1 MKIYIDLSNLMA
13 VDFLTGI
20 QRVVKEIVI
29 RMTESRKNELVLMTY
44 SHITNVYRRIDNQ
57 KFYDFFAHG
66 KGNRTSA
73 ITTEKI
79 NPADIPSGAVFFDI
93 DSVWNSRVKRSW
105 LFPILKQNGV
115 KIVTQLYDLIPIT
128 HPQFCH
134 ENTAMNFMVYT
145 GANIKYADLI
155 ITSADATVK
164 ALNELTDR
172 LGAERKKTV
181 VVPLGSDF
189 VHKDSNSE
197 IPDKKAAEIAE
208 NSKYILMVG
217 TIEPRKNHSL
227 VIDALENGL
236 AEKGIKVIFAG
247 RIGWNVEKLE
257 KRIKSHPLFNKRLFF
272 FEKPND
278 ATVDMLYKNAFAVA
292 FPTFNEGFGLPVIEA
307 FQRGTPVIASDIGV
321 LHEVAGD
328 MAEYF
333 DPTDK
338 DDFIRCVSRLADDE
352 NAYRAL
358 KEKVKKFVPFTWN
371 QSAQAMENAV
381 MSVSENSKSVPEN
394 TNIKQIVCL
403 TARNDDILATLPY
416 IEKFMPFIKEI
427 ILCTPDKNVSELKK
441 LYKGRLDMK
450 FLTDSEI
457 LNGNPL
463 PDDHSTRNFF
473 LRCLAMKNPVIDDVF
488 IMTDDDYRPL
498 RTIKQENFIKDGKY
512 LAYYCYDLNEWQGT
526 YGNPTSFD
534 VCMKKSREFLSK
546 NGYPTMM
553 YSSHQPQVIDKRI
566 FNEMTAEYP
575 ETISQGL
582 CEWCSYFNY
591 GIRKYPDMF
600 ETVPYVSMGWPG
612 TRSDWDI
619 YVRPKEFLFENHYSV
634 LYEKGRVFYGL
645 SDELNDDTI
654 EENQIKIMRYSEEL
668 NRQLTDRE
676 VYNAYCEGYLLQY
689 REIPSFFI
697 NCGQDNSIT
706 INAPEYIVMKNSG
719 WTRIPVKMKI
729 QTKSEKIL
737 LMYWFSDENGN
748 NISAVAKQ
756 EIDIN
761 KPEFILPVVTLPF
774 KQQCVFN
781 FRVMIEDKNTAADA
795 VMIANVV

>member
-20 QRVVKEIVI
+20 QRVVKEIVV
-29 RMTESRKNELVLMTY
+29 RMLESGKNELVLMTY
-44 SHITNVYRRIDNQ
+44 SHVRNVYRKIDNK
-57 KFYDFFAHG
+57 KFYDYFAHG
-66 KGNRTSA
+66 KGNRGSA
-73 ITTEKI
+73 VTVEKI
-79 NPADIPSGAVFFDI
+79 EPRDIPSGAVFFDI
-93 DSVWNSRVKRSW
+93 DSVWNSRVKRSY
-105 LFPILKQNGV
+105 LFPVLKQNGV

-134 ENTAMNFMVYT
+134 ENTAMNFMIYT

-164 ALNELTDR
+164 ALNELTDK
-172 LGAERKKTV
+172 LSAKRKKTI

-189 VHKDSNSE
+189 AKKTNDPTEVS
-197 IPDKKAAEIAE
+197 DKKVAEIAE
-208 NSKYILMVG
+208 NCKYILMVG

-236 AEKGIKVIFAG
+236 AQKGIKVIFAG

-257 KRIKSHPLFNKRLFF
+257 KRIKTHHLFNKSLFF
-272 FEKPND
+272 VEKPND
-278 ATVDMLYKNAFAVA
+278 ATIDMLYKNAFAVA

-333 DPTDK
+333 NPNDK
-338 DDFIRCVSRLADDE
+338 DDFIKCVSRIADDE
-352 NAYRAL
+352 NAYKAL
-358 KEKVKKFVPFTWN
+358 KEKVGKFVPFTWN

-381 MSVSENSKSVPEN
+381 MSVSENAESVPEN
-394 TNIKQIVCL
+394 TNIKQLVCL

-427 ILCTPDKNVSELKK
+427 VLCTPDKNVEELKK
-441 LYKGRLDMK
+441 LYNGRLEMK

-463 PDDHSTRNFF
+463 PDDHSTRNFY

-534 VCMKKSREFLSK
+534 VSMKKSCEFLSK
-546 NGYPTMM
+546 NNYPTMM

-566 FNEMTAEYP
+566 FNEMTGKYP
-575 ETISQGL
+575 EIISQGL

-591 GIRKYPDMF
+591 GIGTYPDMF

-612 TRSDWDI
+612 ARSDWDI
-619 YVRPKEFLFENHYSV
+619 YVKPKEFLFENHYSV
-634 LYEKGRVFYGL
+634 LYEKGRVFHGL
-645 SDELNDDTI
+645 SDELNENTI

-668 NRQLTDRE
+668 NQQILDRE
-676 VYNAYCEGYLLQY
+676 VYYSYCEGYLLQY
-689 REIPSFFI
+689 REMPSFVI
-697 NCGQDNSIT
+697 NRQDENIT
-706 INAPEYIVMKNSG
+706 INAPEYIIFRNSG
-719 WTRIPVKMKI
+719 WTRIPIKFLG
-729 QTKSEKIL
+729 KSKNLL

-748 NISAVAKQ
+748 NISAVAKH
-756 EIDIN
+756 ETDI
-761 KPEFILPVVTLPF
+761 KTSEFMLPVVTLPF

-781 FRVMIEDKNTAADA
+781 LRVISEKDNLSADA
-795 VMIANVV
+795 LMIANVV

>member
-20 QRVVKEIVI
+20 QRVVKEIVV
-29 RMTESRKNELVLMTY
+29 RMTENGKNELILMTY
-44 SHITNVYRRIDNQ
+44 SHVINVYRRIDNK
-57 KFYDFFAHG
+57 KFHDFFAYG
-66 KGNRTSA
+66 KGSREAAVTA
-73 ITTEKI
+73 EKI
-79 NPADIPSGAVFFDI
+79 NLTDIPSGAVFFDI
-93 DSVWNSRVKRSW
+93 DSVWNSRLKRSYI
-105 LFPILKQNGV
+105 FPVLKQNGV

-134 ENTAMNFMVYT
+134 ENTVMNFMIYT

-164 ALNELTDR
+164 ALDELTDR
-172 LGAERKKTV
+172 LHMQRKKTL

-189 VHKDSNSE
+189 ARSGNSSE
-197 IPDKKAAEIAE
+197 APDKNVLKIAR
-208 NSKYILMVG
+208 NRRYILMVG
-217 TIEPRKNHSL
+217 TVEPRKNHSL

-236 AEKGIKVIFAG
+236 SEKGISVIFAG

-257 KRIKSHPLFNKRLFF
+257 KRIKSHPLFGKNLFF
-272 FEKPND
+272 IEKPSD

-352 NAYRAL
+352 NAYNLL
-358 KEKVKKFVPFTWN
+358 KGKIKKYVPFTWN
-371 QSAQAMENAV
+371 QAAEAMENAV
-381 MSVSENSKSVPEN
+381 MSVSEKQKSVPGN
-394 TNIKQIVCL
+394 LDIKQMVCL
-403 TARNDDILATLPY
+403 TARNEDILSTLPY
-416 IEKFMPFIKEI
+416 IEKFMPFIKEMV
-427 ILCTPDKNVSELKK
+427 LCTPDKNADELKE
-441 LYKGRLDMK
+441 LYKGRLEIK

-457 LNGNPL
+457 LNGNSL

-498 RTIKQENFIKDGKY
+498 RTIRQEDFVRDGKY

-534 VCMKKSREFLSK
+534 VSMKKSREFLG
-546 NGYPTMM
+546 NNNYPTMM

-566 FNEMTAEYP
+566 FNEMTEKYP
-575 ETISQGL
+575 DIISQGL

-591 GIRKYPDMF
+591 GIGTYPDMYM
-600 ETVPYVSMGWPG
+600 TVPYVSMGWPG
-612 TRSDWDI
+612 ARSDWDI
-619 YVRPKEFLFENHYSV
+619 YVKPKEFLFENHYSV

-645 SDELNDDTI
+645 SEELNENTA
-654 EENQIKIMRYSEEL
+654 EENQIKILRYSEEL
-668 NRQLTDRE
+668 NKQLIGRE
-676 VYNAYCEGYLLQY
+676 VYNSYCEGYLLQY
-689 REIPSFFI
+689 REIPSFVVTL
-697 NCGQDNSIT
+697 GEDDSMV
-706 INAPEYIVMKNSG
+706 INAPEYIVLKNSG
-719 WTRIPVKMKI
+719 WTRIPVKMRLK
-729 QTKSEKIL
+729 TESEKIL

-756 EIDIN
+756 QVDIN
-761 KPEFILPVVTLPF
+761 QPEFLLPVVTPPF
-774 KQQCVFN
+774 KRQCVFN
-781 FRVMIEDKNTAADA
+781 FRVMPEDKNIAADA